1 MPASPKKQKPPRKQ
15 VNIGFDPAD
24 YERIQAAAA
33 AEELTPTEFIRD
45 AALASL
51 DPPDDIA
58 TPPSVGAM
66 PIWLISLLLFLRSG
80 RSEATANVA
89 PLVEVMGQ
97 GSPAAGAGGTGSR
110 PADGG

>member
-45 AALASL
+45 ARPRL
-51 DPPDDIA
+51 P
-58 TPPSVGAM
+58 G
-66 PIWLISLLLFLRSG
+66 
-80 RSEATANVA
+80 
-89 PLVEVMGQ
+89 
-97 GSPAAGAGGTGSR
+97 PARRHSNAA
-110 PADGG
+110 

>member
-58 TPPSVGAM
+58 TPPSAGAR
-66 PIWLISLLLFLRSG
+66 PSWLISLLLFLRSG

-97 GSPAAGAGGTGSR
+97 GSPASGAGGAGSR